1 MSAELVPLTRTSAW
15 RALEAHRS
23 QVEHLHLRELFAH
36 DPGRAERLSVEA
48 AGLFVD
54 LSKQRIT
61 AETVRLLV
69 ALAEAR
75 GLPERREAMFA
86 GERINVTE
94 GRPALHVALRAP
106 MGERILVDGRDVVP
120 EVHAVLDRMAD
131 FAARVRSG
139 AWTGFTGKRIRNV
152 VNVGIGGSDLGP
164 AMAYEALRAFS
175 DRGLTFRFVSNV
187 DGTDLSEAIRD
198 LDAAETLFIVASK
211 TFTTLETMTN
221 AASARAWLVSAL
233 GDERAVAHHFVAVS
247 TNEAEVRRFGI
258 DPAHMFGFWDWVGG
272 RYSYDSAIGLSL
284 MIAIGSMLSA
294 FWIVLIVNAFN
305 FLDNMDGLSA
315 GIGVIAAAMFAAIM
329 LGGTGHP
336 HLFVAGFLLLLA
348 GSLAGFLCYNWPPAK
363 IFMGDTGSCL
373 IGLWLACMTV
383 VGTFYDYRQTGT
395 HVILAPLCVLAVPLY
410 DFCSV
415 VLIRL
420 SQRRSPFHADNCHFS
435 HRLVELGMSRP
446 QAVLTIHLVTLTT
459 GLGGVLLYQVK
470 GWPGAIV
477 VMVLVVCMLAVIALL
492 ETAARAARGEDES
505 S

>member
-211 TFTTLETMTN
+211 TFTT
-221 AASARAWLVSAL
+221 
-233 GDERAVAHHFVAVS
+233 
-247 TNEAEVRRFGI
+247 
-258 DPAHMFGFWDWVGG
+258 
-272 RYSYDSAIGLSL
+272 
-284 MIAIGSMLSA
+284 
-294 FWIVLIVNAFN
+294 
-305 FLDNMDGLSA
+305 
-315 GIGVIAAAMFAAIM
+315 
-329 LGGTGHP
+329 
-336 HLFVAGFLLLLA
+336 
-348 GSLAGFLCYNWPPAK
+348 
-363 IFMGDTGSCL
+363 
-373 IGLWLACMTV
+373 V
-383 VGTFYDYRQTGT
+383 V
-395 HVILAPLCVLAVPLY
+395 
-410 DFCSV
+410 
-415 VLIRL
+415 
-420 SQRRSPFHADNCHFS
+420 
-435 HRLVELGMSRP
+435 
-446 QAVLTIHLVTLTT
+446 
-459 GLGGVLLYQVK
+459 
-470 GWPGAIV
+470 
-477 VMVLVVCMLAVIALL
+477 
-492 ETAARAARGEDES
+492 
-505 S
+505 